1 MDGKAIPFIG
11 LLSCSENCSK
21 KSSVI
26 DMSKSDYYEVLGVSK
41 DASER
46 DIKKAYKRLAMK
58 YHPDRTAGDKEL
70 ETKFKEVKEAYE
82 VLTDDQKRQMYD
94 QYGHAAF
101 EQGGGGHGGGFGGGH
116 GDFGDIF
123 GDVFGDIFGGGGR
136 RQSRQQRGA
145 DLRYN
150 MDLSLEEAVRGK
162 DVEIKVPT
170 WVSCKPCDG
179 SGAKAGSKPKTC
191 TTCHGAGQVQMRQGF
206 FAVQQTCPTCQG
218 TGQIISDPCDSC
230 HGQGR
235 VEKTKTLSVKIPAG
249 VDTGDRIRLSGEGEA
264 GMHGA
269 PAGDLYVQVSVREH
283 PIFQR
288 DGNNLYCEVPI
299 GFTTAALGGEIEVPT
314 LDGRAKL
321 KIPAESQTGKM
332 FRMRGKGVKS
342 VRSGAQG
349 DLICKVVIETPV
361 NLNERQRELLEEL
374 EQSMG
379 KDGSK
384 NRPKEKGFFDGV
396 KKFFDDLTK

>member
-1 MDGKAIPFIG
+1 
-11 LLSCSENCSK
+11 
-21 KSSVI
+21 
-26 DMSKSDYYEVLGVSK
+26 MSKRDYYEVLGVAK

-58 YHPDRTAGDKEL
+58 YHPDRTEGDADL
-70 ETKFKEVKEAYE
+70 EAKFKEVKEAYE
-82 VLTDDQKRQMYD
+82 VLTDSQKRQMYD

-101 EQGGGGHGGGFGGGH
+101 DQNGGGGHGGFGGGH

-136 RQSRQQRGA
+136 RQSRQQRGS

-150 MDLSLEEAVRGK
+150 MELSLEEAVRGK
-162 DVEIKVPT
+162 EVEIKVPT
-170 WVSCKPCDG
+170 WVSCEPCDG

-191 TTCHGAGQVQMRQGF
+191 PTCHGAGQVQMRQGF

-218 TGQIISDPCDSC
+218 TGSVISDPCNSC

-249 VDTGDRIRLSGEGEA
+249 VDTGDRIRLTGEGEA

-269 PAGDLYVQVSVREH
+269 PSGDLYVQVSVREH
-283 PIFQR
+283 PIFTR

-299 GFTTAALGGEIEVPT
+299 SFTTAAIGGEIEVPT
-314 LDGRAKL
+314 LDGRANL

-342 VRSGAQG
+342 VRSGSVG

-361 NLNERQRELLEEL
+361 NLNDRQKELLKEL
-374 EQSMG
+374 EESMG
-379 KDGSK
+379 ADNGK
-384 NRPKEKGFFDGV
+384 NRPKAQGFFDGV